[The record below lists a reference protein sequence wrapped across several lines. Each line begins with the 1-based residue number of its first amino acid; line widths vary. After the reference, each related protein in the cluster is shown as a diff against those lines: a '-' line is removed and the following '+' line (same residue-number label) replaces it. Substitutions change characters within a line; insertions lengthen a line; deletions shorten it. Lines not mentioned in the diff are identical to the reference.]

1 MRIVSVVDP
10 HGSIV
15 PPSSI
20 LPFLARV
27 SSSDKKLLWYEGI
40 SASPSSISAHSLDRL
55 HTGGCGQKFLRGFI
69 LSPSPAITAD
79 APRTT
84 PSPPKAFR
92 DISPAST

>member
-40 SASPSSISAHSLDRL
+40 SASPSGISAHSLDRL
-55 HTGGCGQKFLRGFI
+55 HTGGCGQKFWRGFI
-69 LSPSPAITAD
+69 VSPSLANTAD
-79 APRTT
+79 GRRTT
-84 PSPPKAFR
+84 RNPPRAFR
-92 DISPAST
+92 GIAAGRT